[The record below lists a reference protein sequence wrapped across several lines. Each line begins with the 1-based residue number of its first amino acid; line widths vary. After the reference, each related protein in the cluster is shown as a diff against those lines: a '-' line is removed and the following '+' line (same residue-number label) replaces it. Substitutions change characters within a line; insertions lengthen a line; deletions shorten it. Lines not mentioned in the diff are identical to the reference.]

1 MKTYVLHTPR
11 TVHRPIGFP
20 AADTFPSIPK
30 GVSLPVLAECATPF
44 TFPWPGHATLVFQQ
58 EPDVADRTS
67 ANTIHRMKSTTVT
80 GLAAQAPSFKA
91 GVSRQTGHPN
101 TMREWLLYFVE
112 NRYRAFR
119 LAFAS

>member
-1 MKTYVLHTPR
+1 MP
-11 TVHRPIGFP
+11 
-20 AADTFPSIPK
+20 
-30 GVSLPVLAECATPF
+30 
-44 TFPWPGHATLVFQQ
+44 TLVFQQ
-58 EPDVADRTS
+58 EPDMADRTS
-67 ANTIHRMKSTTVT
+67 ANTIHRVKSTTVT

-101 TMREWLLYFVE
+101 TMREWFLYFVE